1 MSHIDRL
8 DADNDRM
15 NYLERQGLKVLRV
28 TNQRVTNQDVMR
40 DLDAVARGIAQ
51 AAGVEWE

>member
-28 TNQRVTNQDVMR
+28 TNQDVMR

-51 AAGVEWE
+51 AAGVECE

>member
-28 TNQRVTNQDVMR
+28 TNQDVMR